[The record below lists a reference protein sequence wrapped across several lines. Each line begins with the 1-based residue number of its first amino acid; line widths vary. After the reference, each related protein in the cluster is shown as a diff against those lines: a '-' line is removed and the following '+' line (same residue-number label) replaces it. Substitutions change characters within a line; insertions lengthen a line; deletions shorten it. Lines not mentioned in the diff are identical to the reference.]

1 MSCKNILVVDD
12 DKAILTLLKHTFS
25 RAGYEVTTAEDGDT
39 ALTILQNKNI
49 QVMFLDLNMPGMNGV
64 ELCRTIKHNMP
75 MSIIFAITGYASMF
89 QLADCRDAGF
99 EDYFTKPVSISLLI
113 EVVEEA
119 FKKIGRWKT
128 KTLGI

>member
-1 MSCKNILVVDD
+1 
-12 DKAILTLLKHTFS
+12 
-25 RAGYEVTTAEDGDT
+25 
-39 ALTILQNKNI
+39 
-49 QVMFLDLNMPGMNGV
+49 MFLDLKMPGMNGV

-99 EDYFTKPVSISLLI
+99 EDYFKKPVTIKTLI

-119 FKKIGRWKT
+119 FKKIDRWK
-128 KTLGI
+128 KS

>member
-99 EDYFTKPVSISLLI
+99 EDYFTKPVSVSLLI